1 MTSTVSVS
9 KGVFA
14 FKRKK
19 GVKPQANAVDYWPG
33 DTDEERETTFN
44 NYTKCM
50 EIVTDITET
59 LQKKTHAKVFTELLE
74 FIKLA
79 HQQTKPSPDNPND
92 IPTACILTGVN
103 MPDHT
108 AIFGSIRDMVLE
120 NVSPHIAHL
129 KSLECSTIRG
139 AIYKLIS
146 QLMNISYSDELME
159 EECGLTVKRAQ
170 CTMAVLSSWYQ
181 EQMNLNKNSSPIKSK
196 SPHGKKTSSTK
207 LKKRM
212 SESPSMDDS
221 SPRKKMK
228 VEEGHRKPVVIIF
241 EDVESF
247 PSHVL
252 QDIILICRE
261 HIRNI
266 PFVFIFGVATTSA
279 AVHCNLSQD
288 ASSCLAMETFQ
299 AQPST
304 HYLSEVI
311 DKILMSPKVPFQL
324 GGRTFKLLLDVF
336 LYHDLS
342 VRNFSRALQVCMIE
356 HFTSS
361 SASVLC
367 CSASDRKHV
376 MKTMKSAQLDSIRK
390 LPSFRTY
397 VERCP
402 PKEQAALLLDEKETK
417 GKILELL
424 EDLECYYE
432 RFCLLVKVVNILT
445 STLPRSPL
453 GRQVREVLA
462 TCLSH
467 TLVKTDEYQEV
478 QKMLKQLSRE
488 EITPILSSA
497 LKLLKDEA
505 EGDEVLE
512 NFHAELK
519 LILDQLSSLGHVS
532 ELETKTSEASPVAI
546 QAKDRFQLKE
556 KLMELATKNKKVNP
570 YEEVCSQ
577 LLKLLDTIFSEHL
590 KPPSKM
596 PLHEVL
602 FFDSSTV
609 VKRQLVG
616 MTRGALTTALANP
629 HHYLQCECCILDEPS
644 NIVTSLPDVSVAYKL
659 HLECGRLINLFD
671 WLQAFVSVI
680 DPEAES
686 SSRKIDKTYQARFV
700 QALLELQFLGF
711 VKQTRRKTDHVSRL
725 TWGGC

>member
-19 GVKPQANAVDYWPG
+19 GGKREANAVNYWPG
-33 DTDEERETTFN
+33 DTEDERDTTFN
-44 NYTKCM
+44 NYTKCLK
-50 EIVTDITET
+50 IVTNVTDT
-59 LQKKTHAKVFTELLE
+59 LQKKTHAKVFTELVE
-74 FIKLA
+74 FIESA
-79 HQQTKPSPDNPND
+79 HQQKNPASDHEND
-92 IPTACILTGVN
+92 IPTACLLTGVN

-120 NVSPHIAHL
+120 KVSPHIAHL
-129 KSLECSTIRG
+129 QSSECSTVRG
-139 AIYKLIS
+139 ALFKLIS
-146 QLMNISYSDELME
+146 QLMNINYSQELME
-159 EECGLTVKRAQ
+159 EETGPTVKRAQ
-170 CTMAVLSSWYQ
+170 CTMAVLSSWYK
-181 EQMNLNKNSSPIKSK
+181 EQMTLKKNFSPTKAKASPLKGKKRLSECPVVDNSSPLK
-196 SPHGKKTSSTK
+196 K
-207 LKKRM
+207 LKLEKGR
-212 SESPSMDDS
+212 
-221 SPRKKMK
+221 
-228 VEEGHRKPVVIIF
+228 RKPVVIVF

-261 HIRNI
+261 QVRNI

-279 AVHCNLSQD
+279 ALHRSLSQD

-304 HYLSEVI
+304 HYLNEVI
-311 DKILMSPKVPFQL
+311 DNVLMSPKVPFHL

-342 VRNFSRALQVCMIE
+342 VKNFSRALQVCMLE

-361 SASVLC
+361 AASILC
-367 CSASDRKHV
+367 CPAANRKQV
-376 MKTMKSAQLDSIRK
+376 MKAMKPAELDGIRK

-397 VERCP
+397 VEGCP

-417 GKILELL
+417 GKVLELL
-424 EDLECYYE
+424 KDLESRYA
-432 RFCLLVKVVNILT
+432 RFCTLVKVVNILT
-445 STLPRSPL
+445 NTLPRSPL

-467 TLVKTDEYQEV
+467 SLVRTEEYQEV

-488 EITPILSSA
+488 EITPILSEA
-497 LKLLKDEA
+497 LTLLRDEA
-505 EGDEVLE
+505 GGDEVLE
-512 NFHAELK
+512 DFHSDLS
-519 LILDQLSSLGHVS
+519 LILGQLNSLSQLS
-532 ELETKTSEASPVAI
+532 EQETKTNEASPVAI

-556 KLMELATKNKKVNP
+556 KLLEMATKNKKANP

-577 LLKLLDTIFSEHL
+577 LLQLLDTVFSEHL

-609 VKRQLVG
+609 IKRQLVG
-616 MTRGALTTALANP
+616 MTRGAVTTALANP

-659 HLECGRLINLFD
+659 HLECGRLINLYD
-671 WLQAFVSVI
+671 WLQAFISVI
-680 DPEAES
+680 DPEADT

-711 VKQTRRKTDHVSRL
+711 VKQTRRKTDHVARL